1 MSQYTIL
8 YLDDEADNLLAFTAV
23 FRRHYNVLTAQHATE
38 AYDLLGQNHVQVVI
52 SDQRMP
58 QITGVDFLSEVS
70 QRYPEVIRM
79 ILTGYSDMQAI
90 IDAINKGKIYYYITK
105 PWKFDELKVIIDK
118 AIHTFELR
126 SENEKLIN
134 ENHALVLKNLQQEK
148 ENISSRYEVLKNQIN
163 PHFLFNSLNTLA
175 SLISIDAPA
184 ALRFTTKFAKIY
196 RLILE
201 YGEQPL
207 ITLSQEM
214 ELLESYM
221 FLQQL
226 RFGKNLNIDI
236 NITDKNYVLPPFAL
250 QFLAENVIKHNIISE
265 DKPMVIKLIQKGEYL
280 EMKNRIHLKNSLEI
294 STGIGLKNLSS
305 RYFLLTNKE
314 IKITNDGDFFIVNI
328 PLIPLG

>member
-1 MSQYTIL
+1 MSPYTIL

-23 FRRHYNVLTAQHATE
+23 FRRHYTVLTTQYATE
-38 AYDLLGQNHVQVVI
+38 AYDLLSQNRVQVVI

-58 QITGVDFLSEVS
+58 HISGVDFLSEVS
-70 QRYPEVIRM
+70 RRYPDIIRM

-90 IDAINKGKIYYYITK
+90 INAINKGKIYYYITK

-118 AIHTFELR
+118 AIETFELR
-126 SENEKLIN
+126 IANEKLIN
-134 ENHALVLKNLQQEK
+134 ENHALILKNLQQEK
-148 ENISSRYEVLKNQIN
+148 ENMTSRYEVLKNQIN

-175 SLISIDAPA
+175 SLISTDAPS

-207 ITLSQEM
+207 ITLTQEM

-221 FLQQL
+221 FLQHL
-226 RFGKNLNIDI
+226 RFGNSLSLDANIK
-236 NITDKNYVLPPFAL
+236 DKNYVLPPFGL

-265 DKPMVIKLIQKGEYL
+265 NNPMVIQLVQNGDNLLI
-280 EMKNRIHLKNSLEI
+280 KNSIHPKNNLET
-294 STGIGLKNLSS
+294 STGIGLKNLNS
-305 RYFLLTNKE
+305 RYFLLTQKE
-314 IKITNDGDFFIVNI
+314 IEITNDGEFFMVNI
-328 PLIPLG
+328 PLIPQG